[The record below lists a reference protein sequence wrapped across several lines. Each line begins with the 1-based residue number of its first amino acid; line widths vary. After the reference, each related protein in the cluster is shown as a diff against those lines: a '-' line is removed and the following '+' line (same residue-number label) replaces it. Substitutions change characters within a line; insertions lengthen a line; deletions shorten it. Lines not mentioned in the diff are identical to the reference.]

1 MKEEKKKV
9 IGDTP
14 AIFEVHLLFVM
25 KKDIERN
32 QLIWKKKM
40 TIRYRRTRRS
50 KCVMVQHVARAN
62 NFLLKKN
69 IILKGNYVTNP
80 NQIYN

>member
-32 QLIWKKKM
+32 QLIWKKK
-40 TIRYRRTRRS
+40 
-50 KCVMVQHVARAN
+50 N
-62 NFLLKKN
+62 D
-69 IILKGNYVTNP
+69 
-80 NQIYN
+80 NQIPPHTPLKVCNGSTCCTRQQLFIEKKYYFKRELCY